1 MIKQGIVS
9 HGYQLN
15 GELDL
20 WQDWKARGLDKAFSR
35 GELAVEPNP
44 LNGTCAQQLPSALPL
59 AVPFCDSLRGCT
71 SGSHWCLLPNSR
83 PSCCTDGNW
92 AYSPAWSLQAN
103 AEWALTW
110 GLAM

>member
-20 WQDWKARGLDKAFSR
+20 WQDWKTRGLDKAFSR

-44 LNGTCAQQLPSALPL
+44 LNGTCEGNEGLRFVTPFVAAR
-59 AVPFCDSLRGCT
+59 AVPIGVSFRT
-71 SGSHWCLLPNSR
+71 QRPN
-83 PSCCTDGNW
+83 CCTDGNW

>member
-20 WQDWKARGLDKAFSR
+20 WHDWKARGLDKAFSR

-44 LNGTCAQQLPSALPL
+44 LNGTCERKGVL
-59 AVPFCDSLRGCT
+59 
-71 SGSHWCLLPNSR
+71 
-83 PSCCTDGNW
+83 
-92 AYSPAWSLQAN
+92 
-103 AEWALTW
+103 
-110 GLAM
+110 